1 MMEKGRSRTAP
12 RATARVK
19 VHSSSLGREEAV
31 PLLGSDTHF
40 FGPKTPHS
48 SLWASVTSPRASRS
62 SDRLRKGAIQLR
74 LYPLYSHLSPYLQ
87 KPWHMGEH
95 PSGTHGNLVT
105 CPVTCPDCP
114 QECVLLHMST
124 GCATHDAKLRGLTSR
139 LHSAQGCGCLSLP
152 SSAWTEQGH
161 PYACALQK
169 GGTNTKG
176 GTGELKPSVI
186 AKACALGCI
195 SSKEGT
201 LILLVHDGGGEQGLP
216 SSNLLSVDLEGS
228 SLYFSL

>member
-62 SDRLRKGAIQLR
+62 SDRLRKGSIQLR
-74 LYPLYSHLSPYLQ
+74 LYPLSSHLSPYLQ
-87 KPWHMGEH
+87 R
-95 PSGTHGNLVT
+95 SLGTWVSIPQALMGNLVT

-139 LHSAQGCGCLSLP
+139 LCSAQGCWMSELAFLSLDRAGAP
-152 SSAWTEQGH
+152 PMPVPCRRE
-161 PYACALQK
+161 ALIQR
-169 GGTNTKG
+169 
-176 GTGELKPSVI
+176 E
-186 AKACALGCI
+186 
-195 SSKEGT
+195 ER
-201 LILLVHDGGGEQGLP
+201 
-216 SSNLLSVDLEGS
+216 GS
-228 SLYFSL
+228 

>member
-87 KPWHMGEH
+87 RSLGTWVSIPQALMGTWS
-95 PSGTHGNLVT
+95 PALSLAQTVPRNVSSCT
-105 CPVTCPDCP
+105 CLQGV
-114 QECVLLHMST
+114 LHMM
-124 GCATHDAKLRGLTSR
+124 
-139 LHSAQGCGCLSLP
+139 P
-152 SSAWTEQGH
+152 S
-161 PYACALQK
+161 
-169 GGTNTKG
+169 
-176 GTGELKPSVI
+176 
-186 AKACALGCI
+186 
-195 SSKEGT
+195 
-201 LILLVHDGGGEQGLP
+201 
-216 SSNLLSVDLEGS
+216 
-228 SLYFSL
+228 